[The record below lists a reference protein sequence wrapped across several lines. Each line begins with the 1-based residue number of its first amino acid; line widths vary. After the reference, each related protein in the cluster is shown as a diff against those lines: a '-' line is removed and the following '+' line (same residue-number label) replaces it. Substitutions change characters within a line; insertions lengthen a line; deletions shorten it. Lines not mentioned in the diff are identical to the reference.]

1 MNPPFTSSTS
11 GTSTSAAPELF
22 ARKATGLVREAS
34 AIDMYI
40 FSMAST
46 GPWGLNLALS
56 MFYALA
62 TFPHTNLVLGLFIAA
77 VLSVFSWVMMALLT
91 ASMPRVGGDYAF
103 VSRITHPA
111 IAMAGNGSGAIVASV
126 LAMGFWSVYL
136 ATIGLGP
143 VLATFATLTH
153 NKFWG
158 DLANTIPANQTTV
171 FLIAAVLIVVM
182 GFLSFLSTKTSLQV
196 ENICYVIAG
205 IGLLITALVLLFTSH
220 QSIVNAF
227 NAFAQ
232 PYTHQANSYAYFLA
246 DAAKGGLKPTSQTGH
261 DWASTLPTIYIGFGV
276 VNYVW
281 WSTYMAA
288 ELRRANDGPRQLR
301 IMLGAGITQGL
312 VQIAIAALLLD
323 RVGEDFLG
331 AINWVSTNDAAHY
344 ALPVGPYYSLFASL
358 VANNQLI
365 DGLIAFTFLAWFY
378 TAVYINIVAVVRS
391 LFAYAFDGV
400 LPRRL
405 ADVNERTHTP
415 VTAIAVTTV
424 LGILAAVL
432 SAYFQSTFFTVFSIA
447 IFLSFGPSIS
457 SAVAGLVLSFSP
469 RQAEL
474 RRTTAASMRW
484 AGIPLLPV
492 ASVGTLVVAAFAFIL
507 LMTHVTTLTGLDA
520 WKVVLGTVGVP
531 IVFAAAYFVA
541 RAVRRAQGFDL
552 DLVYTE
558 IPPS

>member
-1 MNPPFTSSTS
+1 MHPPLTP
-11 GTSTSAAPELF
+11 STSATTGSAPELF

-34 AIDMYI
+34 SFDMYI

-62 TFPHTNLVLGLFIAA
+62 TFPHTNLVLALFIAA

-111 IAMAGNGSGAIVASV
+111 IAMAGNGSGAIVAST

-143 VLATFATLTH
+143 VLATFGTLTH
-153 NKFWG
+153 SATWSNI
-158 DLANTIPANQTTV
+158 ASTIPANSTYV
-171 FLIAAVLIVVM
+171 FLIAAGLLLVM
-182 GFLSFLSTKTSLQV
+182 GVLSFLSTKTSLRV
-196 ENICYVIAG
+196 ENVCYIVAG

-232 PYTHQANSYAYFLA
+232 PYTHRANSYAYFLA

-288 ELRRANDGPRQLR
+288 ETRRANDGPRQLR

-312 VQIAIAALLLD
+312 IQIAIAGLLLS

-331 AINWVSTNDAAHY
+331 AINWVSSNDAAHY

-358 VANNQLI
+358 VANNALI

-378 TAVYINIVAVVRS
+378 PAVYINIVAVVRS

-405 ADVNERTHTP
+405 ADVNDRTHTP
-415 VTAIAVTTV
+415 VVAIAVTTV
-424 LGILAAVL
+424 LGILAAAL
-432 SAYFQSTFFTVFSIA
+432 SAYASATFFTIFSIA

-457 SAVAGLVLSFSP
+457 SAVAGLVLSFSS
-469 RQAEL
+469 RHDDL
-474 RRTTAASMRW
+474 RRTTPASTRW
-484 AGIPLLPV
+484 AGVPVLPIV
-492 ASVGTLVVAAFAFIL
+492 SVGTLAVAAFAFIL
-507 LMTHVTTLTGLDA
+507 LITHVSALTGLDA
-520 WKVVLGTVGVP
+520 WKVWLGTLGVP
-531 IVFAAAYFVA
+531 VVFAAGYYVA
-541 RAVRRAQGFDL
+541 RAIRNSQGFDL
-552 DLVYTE
+552 DLVYKE